1 MPCIGLCMWIAGYL
15 PVKRGDKASGQ
26 RCVCDAGRAR
36 QRACALR
43 VCSGTPSAALTAL
56 WAGDPSRA
64 PADAPEPAAPSGACT
79 HPRAACAPRLPPHA
93 PARRLRTPAAPSR
106 TRHRR
111 CAPSLP
117 PAPCSFL
124 DRCAELLRNNVWVLI
139 FAEGT
144 RKIDGCTGPIG
155 PFKAG
160 AFKLALDEDVP
171 VVPITISGAR
181 HIMPVRG
188 FPYLAY
194 GRCKLIIHPPVASK
208 GKTVEALMG
217 ECRSIIATRLEA
229 CDELEPLEPAKS
241 KVA

>member
-1 MPCIGLCMWIAGYL
+1 M
-15 PVKRGDKASGQ
+15 
-26 RCVCDAGRAR
+26 
-36 QRACALR
+36 
-43 VCSGTPSAALTAL
+43 
-56 WAGDPSRA
+56 
-64 PADAPEPAAPSGACT
+64 
-79 HPRAACAPRLPPHA
+79 HA

-106 TRHRR
+106 TG
-111 CAPSLP
+111 APLAHPGCPLTHPPPPLRALP
-117 PAPCSFL
+117 PPPPSPCSFL

-241 KVA
+241 KAA